1 MPRPKEPLIKP
12 AEAVATALEVID
24 RDGLDGFNI
33 RKLAME
39 LGVNPSSLYHHFH
52 DKNDILN
59 RVCLLVLDES
69 RVFAPMR
76 VEDAAWQVYVKKS
89 VAFYRRALMRH
100 PNVAPLM
107 TPSGPLGSFGD
118 SLGRRGVAEMLAE
131 GVPSKYIYAII
142 DSINS
147 LAYGSALLNPQSS
160 DNDPP
165 TGPAPASDIPG
176 LSEVLRSAPRSP
188 ERLFEMQVDALLEGW
203 TAILERE
210 KAKPAPPGRKGKSPR
225 SRARAN

>member
-1 MPRPKEPLIKP
+1 MPRPKQPLIKP
-12 AEAVATALEVID
+12 AEAVAKALEVID
-24 RDGLDGFNI
+24 RDGLDGFNL
-33 RKLAME
+33 RLLAQE

-76 VEDAAWQVYVKKS
+76 VDEAAWQVYVKKS
-89 VAFYRRALMRH
+89 VALYRRALMRH

-107 TPSGPLGSFGD
+107 TPGGPLGHFSD
-118 SLGRRGVAEMLAE
+118 SLGRRGVTEMLAE
-131 GVPSKYIYAII
+131 GVPSKYIFAII
-142 DSINS
+142 DSVNS
-147 LAYGSALLNPQSS
+147 LAYGSALLNPQSDGADGQLGLAANS
-160 DNDPP
+160 DV
-165 TGPAPASDIPG
+165 PG

-203 TAILERE
+203 TAILDRE
-210 KAKPAPPGRKGKSPR
+210 SPKPAPKSR
-225 SRARAN
+225 SRKK